1 MNKISASSGFVRQEA
16 FSFDCLRDA
25 RLCAARSLPY
35 GSAPLKSMGHPI
47 ADERLKGQ
55 RRCAALC
62 VLVHDNEVVVV
73 GRIIN
78 DGKGDDRGAMG

>member
-1 MNKISASSGFVRQEA
+1 MRG
-16 FSFDCLRDA
+16 CA
-25 RLCAARSLPY
+25 RRARYLAAVPRY
-35 GSAPLKSMGHPI
+35 ESMGHPI

>member
-1 MNKISASSGFVRQEA
+1 MLG
-16 FSFDCLRDA
+16 CA
-25 RLCAARSLPY
+25 RRARYPTAMPRFMSV
-35 GSAPLKSMGHPI
+35 GHPI

-78 DGKGDDRGAMG
+78 DGKGDDRDAMG

>member
-1 MNKISASSGFVRQEA
+1 MRG
-16 FSFDCLRDA
+16 CA
-25 RLCAARSLPY
+25 RRARYPAAVPRF
-35 GSAPLKSMGHPI
+35 KSMGHPI

-55 RRCAALC
+55 RRYAALC

>member
-1 MNKISASSGFVRQEA
+1 MRG
-16 FSFDCLRDA
+16 CA
-25 RLCAARSLPY
+25 RRARYPAAVPRY
-35 GSAPLKSMGHPI
+35 ESMGHPI
-47 ADERLKGQ
+47 ADGRLKGQ